1 MIMHK
6 NIKNQ
11 KSNMISLPLVSIII
25 VNYNGKKYL
34 EKCLDSLK
42 KITHSNIEIIL
53 VDNNSTDDSIEFV
66 KNEYPKV
73 IIIKLDRNYGFAE
86 PNNIGAKNS
95 KGDYLLFLNNDTE
108 VTPNFITELLEGA
121 DKDPKIAIC
130 QSLLLKPNGDVDSAG
145 DFVTKQGR
153 AFSSKNSHLNKPIPI
168 LSARGAAM
176 IIKKNKFNELGGF
189 DSDYVLSFEDV
200 EIGWK
205 AWILGYQVKVIP
217 SSIVYHHGA
226 GTIKQLGPTVTF
238 HGLKNLLSLVTTH
251 YETSLV
257 GWKIFQTF
265 AYLTGRFLGVIS
277 SNEKNSTYF
286 TVDKKNAMKAIFWY
300 IKNFRMIWNKH
311 KALNLKRIKSTKD
324 LEKIGVITSKKESA
338 T

>member
-1 MIMHK
+1 
-6 NIKNQ
+6 
-11 KSNMISLPLVSIII
+11 MISLPLVSIII

-42 KITHSNIEIIL
+42 KITHSNTEIIL

-66 KNEYPKV
+66 KNEYPNV
-73 IIIKLDRNYGFAE
+73 IIIKLDKNYGFAE

-95 KGDYLLFLNNDTE
+95 QGEYLLFLNNDTE
-108 VTPNFITELLEGA
+108 ATPNFITELLSNTE
-121 DKDPKIAIC
+121 KDPKIAIC
-130 QSLLLKPNGDVDSAG
+130 QSLLLKPNGDIDSAG
-145 DFVTKQGR
+145 DFVTEQGR
-153 AFSSKNSHLNKPIPI
+153 AYSSKNLQNKPTPI

-176 IIKKNKFNELGGF
+176 IIKKDKFNELGGF

-217 SSIVYHHGA
+217 SSIVYHHG
-226 GTIKQLGPTVTF
+226 GSTIKQLGPLVTF

-257 GWKIFQTF
+257 GWKIIQTF
-265 AYLTGRFLGVIS
+265 GYLIGRFLGIIS
-277 SNEKNSTYF
+277 SNEKNSTNF
-286 TVDKKNAMKAIFWY
+286 TIDKKNVMKAIFWY
-300 IKNFRMIWNKH
+300 FRNFRMIWYKH
-311 KALNLKRIKSTKD
+311 KALNTKRIKSTKD
-324 LEKIGVITSKKESA
+324 LEKIGVITSKKSN
-338 T
+338 